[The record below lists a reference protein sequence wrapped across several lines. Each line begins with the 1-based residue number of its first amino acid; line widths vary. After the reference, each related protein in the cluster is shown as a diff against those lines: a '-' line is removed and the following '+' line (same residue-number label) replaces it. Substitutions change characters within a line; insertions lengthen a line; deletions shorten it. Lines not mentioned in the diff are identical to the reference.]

1 MQFSVLSFTMHWLR
15 RLSLPAL
22 LLSSALLL
30 LALPAG
36 SEAGKKKKKKGKKK
50 AEAPLSDK
58 DLFDSNTLK

>member
-1 MQFSVLSFTMHWLR
+1 MQFSVLSSTMHWLR

-36 SEAGKKKKKKGKKK
+36 CEAGKKKKKGKKK
-50 AEAPLSDK
+50 EAPLSDK

>member
-1 MQFSVLSFTMHWLR
+1 MQFSVLSSTMHWLR

-36 SEAGKKKKKKGKKK
+36 CEAGKKKKKGKKK
-50 AEAPLSDK
+50 AEAPVSDK